1 MSCRVFA
8 GGLLCCTHCPNA
20 HSTRLAPDCTVNLQQ
35 FVRLRKQCRTW
46 TAHLLLWQC
55 VDAAGLLL
63 AAAVVV
69 VYRLSSVEA
78 YDPREGRWSELTSMQ
93 VRLRTRNQA

>member
-1 MSCRVFA
+1 MLSACHIVSSCVFA

-20 HSTRLAPDCTVNLQQ
+20 HSTRLAQITPLALAAAACAVLQA
-35 FVRLRKQCRTW
+35 VQCLERPP
-46 TAHLLLWQC
+46 AILAVC
-55 VDAAGLLL
+55 DAAGLLL
-63 AAAVVV
+63 AAVV

-93 VRLRTRNQA
+93 VRL